1 MSSQIRIVKDKL
13 NLAITQLC
21 ETSWMFAKDPSRNF
35 TRKRKLPLREVIAI
49 LLCMEGGSLTGE
61 LLRYF
66 RCSQDTASSSAFI
79 QQRQK
84 INEFAFPS
92 LFDLFV
98 RTTDKDRLYKGYRLL
113 AADGSDIQIPT
124 NPKHED
130 SYFPGTNGQAPYS
143 ILHLDAVYDLL
154 QHTYVEAAVCGR
166 RDWNEKGVL
175 CNMVDRSNVGKAL
188 IIADRGYE
196 SYNLMAHIQE
206 KGWKYL
212 IRIKDIHSSGIAAG
226 LTLPSHDEFD
236 IWFDFHF
243 TKRQTAEA
251 KRLLNDK
258 QRYKLL
264 PTTTPFDYLPVSSQ
278 KHDPLSLYYLP
289 FRIVRFKISDTAYE
303 TVVTNLD
310 SENFPPDE
318 LKRLYCMRW
327 GIETSFRELKYTV
340 GLLHFHAKKV
350 ENITQE
356 IFARLIMYNFSE
368 LITSHIVI
376 QKPNRKHPYK
386 ANFSVAVQVC
396 RQFLLG
402 NISPPDVEA
411 TISKNVSVTRTGRSN
426 PRNMGVKHA
435 VSFLYR
441 VA

>member
-1 MSSQIRIVKDKL
+1 MSSKIQTIKEKL

-21 ETSWMFAKDPSRNF
+21 ETSWMFVKDPNRNF
-35 TRKRKLPLREVIAI
+35 TRERKLPLREIISI

-66 RCSQDTASSSAFI
+66 GCSRYSPSSSAFI

-92 LFDLFV
+92 LFSLFV
-98 RTTDKDRLYKGYRLL
+98 KYTDMDRLYKGYRLL

-124 NPKHED
+124 DPKHTD

-143 ILHLDAVYDLL
+143 LLHLDAVYDLL
-154 QHTYVEAAVCGR
+154 QHTYLDAEVCGR
-166 RDWNEKGVL
+166 HNSDERTTL
-175 CNMVDRSNVGKAL
+175 CKMVDRSNVTNAL

-196 SYNLMAHIQE
+196 GYNLMAHIQE

-212 IRIKDIHSSGIAAG
+212 IRIKDIHSSGIASG
-226 LTLPSHDEFD
+226 LELPDTDEFD
-236 IWFDFHF
+236 VYCPVQLTRRRN
-243 TKRQTAEA
+243 TKTIPLFA
-251 KRLLNDK
+251 DK
-258 QRYKLL
+258 NGYKWIA
-264 PTTTPFDYLPVSSQ
+264 TSTPFDYLPVGSH
-278 KHDPLSLYYLP
+278 KHDPIVFYRLP
-289 FRIVRFKISDTAYE
+289 FRIVRFKLSDFSYE
-303 TVVTNLD
+303 TVITNLD
-310 SENFPPDE
+310 AEEFPPEE
-318 LKRLYCMRW
+318 LKHLYGMRW

-356 IFARLIMYNFSE
+356 IYARLIMYNFTE
-368 LITSHIVI
+368 LITSHVVI
-376 QKPNRKHPYK
+376 QKFKRKHPCK
-386 ANFSVAVQVC
+386 ANFSIAVQAC

-402 NISPPDVEA
+402 NVSPPDVEA
-411 TISKNVSVTRTGRSN
+411 TIGKNLSVIRTGRSN
-426 PRNMGVKHA
+426 PRITVVKHA